1 MGDAAFCS
9 FIIYMSAL
17 DAQICYV
24 LCFPDA
30 VEKST
35 EPPEQ
40 IRGLKD
46 APYFQPVDI
55 SVRTLG
61 QAQIQAGG
69 EKVAV
74 SLQRYDDRIQ
84 MIECRFPLADVLD
97 PSAIQKRESIED
109 DLLMQL
115 VPSKY
120 RESGLFEEY
129 IILMIGTVTTSD
141 EFVEANARQLGHFI
155 RTQREALDEAEI
167 EDILSSRVRYSKDD
181 LTIIDWDGAIIIA
194 PDGDFQSDIELLK
207 VGNYQLLRYRMLDQ
221 SVENS
226 LRDIAEQFRSDPR
239 RALRPGPTRGRI
251 RRIVQHRLEVML
263 DFEHTDQN
271 LLLIGDWYTA
281 QLYEVIRE
289 ELYLDNWKEAVRT
302 KLDNMESIIGTIQE
316 NFSLSWSGLMGQVEL
331 IGWIILLIGYFVLFF
346 MDAGLVK

>member
-1 MGDAAFCS
+1 
-9 FIIYMSAL
+9 MSTL

-24 LCFPDA
+24 LCFPDP
-30 VEKST
+30 VEKSS

-61 QAQIQAGG
+61 QARVQAGG
-69 EKVAV
+69 ETVV
-74 SLQRYDDRIQ
+74 LSRQRYDDRIQ
-84 MIECRFPLADVLD
+84 VIECKFPLSDVLSQ
-97 PSAIQKRESIED
+97 SAIQKRENIED
-109 DLLMQL
+109 DLLRQL
-115 VPSKY
+115 IPAEY
-120 RESGLFEEY
+120 LENGLYEEY
-129 IILMIGTVTTSD
+129 VILMLDKVTTSD
-141 EFVEANARQLGHFI
+141 AFVENNAAQLAHFI

-167 EDILSSRVRYSKDD
+167 ADILVSRVRYSKDD
-181 LTIIDWDGAIIIA
+181 LTIVDWDGAIIIA
-194 PDGDFQSDIELLK
+194 PDSDFQSDIELLK

-221 SVENS
+221 SVEAS
-226 LRDIAEQFRSDPR
+226 LRDIARQFRSDPR

-251 RRIVQHRLEVML
+251 QRIVQHRLELML

-281 QLYEVIRE
+281 KLYEVIRD

-316 NFSLSWSGLMGQVEL
+316 NFSLSWSGLMGQIEL
-331 IGWIILLIGYFVLFF
+331 IGWIILLIGYFILFF
-346 MDAGLVK
+346 MDAGFVK

>member
-1 MGDAAFCS
+1 
-9 FIIYMSAL
+9 MSTL
-17 DAQICYV
+17 DAQICYL
-24 LCFPDA
+24 LCFPDP
-30 VEKST
+30 VEKSS

-61 QAQIQAGG
+61 QAQVQAGG
-69 EKVAV
+69 ETVAV
-74 SLQRYDDRIQ
+74 SRQRYDDRIQ
-84 MIECRFPLADVLD
+84 VIECRFPLSDVLS
-97 PSAIQKRESIED
+97 PSAIQKRENIED
-109 DLLMQL
+109 DLLRQL
-115 VPSKY
+115 IPANHF
-120 RESGLFEEY
+120 ESGLFEEY
-129 IILMIGTVTTSD
+129 IVLMIESVGTSD
-141 EFVEANARQLGHFI
+141 AFVESNARQLAHFL
-155 RTQREALDEAEI
+155 RTQREALDETEI

-181 LTIIDWDGAIIIA
+181 LTIVEWDGAIIIA

-239 RALRPGPTRGRI
+239 RALGSGPTRRRI
-251 RRIVQHRLEVML
+251 QRIVQHRLELML

-281 QLYEVIRE
+281 KLYEVIRE
-289 ELYLDNWKEAVRT
+289 ELYLDHWKEAVHT

-331 IGWIILLIGYFVLFF
+331 VGWIILLIGYFVLFF

>member
-1 MGDAAFCS
+1 
-9 FIIYMSAL
+9 MSTL

-24 LCFPDA
+24 LCFPDP
-30 VEKST
+30 VERTT

-61 QAQIQAGG
+61 QAQVQAGG
-69 EKVAV
+69 ESVTV
-74 SLQRYDDRIQ
+74 SRQRYDDRIQ
-84 MIECRFPLADVLD
+84 VIECKFPLADVLN
-97 PSAIQKRESIED
+97 PVTIQKRESIED
-109 DLLMQL
+109 DLLLQL
-115 VPSKY
+115 IPGKFL
-120 RESGLFEEY
+120 ESGLFEEY
-129 IILMIGTVTTSD
+129 IVLMVNSVTTSD
-141 EFVEANARQLGHFI
+141 EFVESNSRRLAHFI

-167 EDILSSRVRYSKDD
+167 ADILSSRVRYSRDD
-181 LTIIDWDGAIIIA
+181 LTIVDWDGAIILA
-194 PDGDFQSDIELLK
+194 PDSDFQSDIELLK

-221 SVENS
+221 SVETS

-281 QLYEVIRE
+281 KLYGVIRE
-289 ELYLDNWKEAVRT
+289 ELYLDHWKENVHT

-331 IGWIILLIGYFVLFF
+331 AGWIILLIGYFVLFF

>member
-1 MGDAAFCS
+1 M
-9 FIIYMSAL
+9 MPAL

-24 LCFPDA
+24 LCFPDQ
-30 VEKST
+30 VEKSA
-35 EPPEQ
+35 EPLEQ
-40 IRGLKD
+40 IYGLKD

-55 SVRTLG
+55 SVRKLG
-61 QAQIQAGG
+61 QVRIQAGA
-69 EKVAV
+69 ETVTV
-74 SLQRYDDRIQ
+74 SRQRYDDRIQ
-84 MIECRFPLADVLD
+84 VIECKFPLADVLN
-97 PSAIQKRESIED
+97 PSAIQRRESIED
-109 DLLMQL
+109 DLLRQFIPANHL
-115 VPSKY
+115 
-120 RESGLFEEY
+120 ESGLFEEY
-129 IILMIGTVTTSD
+129 IILLIRTVTTSD
-141 EFVEANARQLGHFI
+141 AFVESNARRLAHFL
-155 RTQREALDEAEI
+155 RTQREALDETEI
-167 EDILSSRVRYSKDD
+167 ENILSSRVRYSKDD
-181 LTIIDWDGAIIIA
+181 LTIVDWDGAIIIA
-194 PDGDFQSDIELLK
+194 PEGDFQSDIELLK

-226 LRDIAEQFRSDPR
+226 LRDIAVQFRSDPR

-251 RRIVQHRLEVML
+251 RRIVQHRLELML

-281 QLYEVIRE
+281 KLYEVIRD
-289 ELYLDNWKEAVRT
+289 ELYLDHWKEAVHT

>member
-1 MGDAAFCS
+1 MTK
-9 FIIYMSAL
+9 L
-17 DAQICYV
+17 DAQICYL
-24 LCFPDA
+24 LCFPDP

-35 EPPEQ
+35 VPPEQ

-61 QAQIQAGG
+61 QAQVQAGG
-69 EKVAV
+69 ETV
-74 SLQRYDDRIQ
+74 SVSRQRYDDRIQ
-84 MIECRFPLADVLD
+84 MIECKFPLSDVLN
-97 PSAIQKRESIED
+97 PQAIQKRENIED
-109 DLLMQL
+109 DLLRQL
-115 VPSKY
+115 IPATY
-120 RESGLFEEY
+120 LENGLFEEY
-129 IILMIGTVTTSD
+129 VILMIGAVGTSD
-141 EFVEANARQLGHFI
+141 AFIKGNAAQLAHFL

-167 EDILSSRVRYSKDD
+167 ENILVSRVRYSKED
-181 LTIIDWDGAIIIA
+181 LTIVDWDGAIIIA

-221 SVENS
+221 SVETS

-239 RALRPGPTRGRI
+239 HALRPGPTRRRI
-251 RRIVQHRLEVML
+251 QRIVQHRLEVML

-281 QLYEVIRE
+281 KLYEVIRE
-289 ELYLDNWKEAVRT
+289 ELYLDNWKEAVHT

-316 NFSLSWSGLMGQVEL
+316 NFSLSWSGLMGQIEL
-331 IGWIILLIGYFVLFF
+331 VGWILLLIGYFVLFF

>member
-1 MGDAAFCS
+1 
-9 FIIYMSAL
+9 MSSL
-17 DAQICYV
+17 DARICYL
-24 LCFPDA
+24 LCFPDP
-30 VEKST
+30 VEKSN

-55 SVRTLG
+55 SVRTLE
-61 QAQIQAGG
+61 QAQVQAGG
-69 EKVAV
+69 ETVTV
-74 SLQRYDDRIQ
+74 SRQRYDDRIQ
-84 MIECRFPLADVLD
+84 VIECKFPLPDAL
-97 PSAIQKRESIED
+97 SQAAIQKRESVED
-109 DLLMQL
+109 DLLRQL
-115 VPSKY
+115 IPVRY
-120 RESGLFEEY
+120 LESGLFEEY
-129 IILMIGTVTTSD
+129 IILMIGAVNTSD
-141 EFVEANARQLGHFI
+141 AFVESNAPQLAHFI

-167 EDILSSRVRYSKDD
+167 EDILVSRVRYSKDD
-181 LTIIDWDGAIIIA
+181 LTIVDWDGAIIIA

-226 LRDIAEQFRSDPR
+226 LRDIAGQFRSDPR

-251 RRIVQHRLEVML
+251 QRVVQHRLEVML

-281 QLYEVIRE
+281 KLYEVIRE
-289 ELYLDNWKEAVRT
+289 ELYLDNWKEAVHT
-302 KLDNMESIIGTIQE
+302 KLDNMQSIIETIQE

>member
-1 MGDAAFCS
+1 
-9 FIIYMSAL
+9 MSAL

-24 LCFPDA
+24 LCFPDP
-30 VEKST
+30 VERSS

-61 QAQIQAGG
+61 QAQAGG
-69 EKVAV
+69 ETVTV
-74 SLQRYDDRIQ
+74 SRQRYDDRIQ
-84 MIECRFPLADVLD
+84 VIECKFPLSDVID
-97 PSAIQKRESIED
+97 PSAIQRRENIED
-109 DLLMQL
+109 DLLRQFIPANYL
-115 VPSKY
+115 
-120 RESGLFEEY
+120 ESGLFEEY
-129 IILMIGTVTTSD
+129 IILMIGTVNTSD
-141 EFVEANARQLGHFI
+141 AFVESHARRLAHFL
-155 RTQREALDEAEI
+155 RTQREALDEAEV
-167 EDILSSRVRYSKDD
+167 ENILSSRVRYSKED
-181 LTIIDWDGAIIIA
+181 LTIVDWDGAIIIA

-226 LRDIAEQFRSDPR
+226 LRDIAVQFRSDPR

-251 RRIVQHRLEVML
+251 RRIVQHRLELML

-281 QLYEVIRE
+281 KLYEVIRD
-289 ELYLDNWKEAVRT
+289 ELYLDNWKEAVHT

-316 NFSLSWSGLMGQVEL
+316 NFSLSWSSLMDL
-331 IGWIILLIGYFVLFF
+331 IQLVGWIILLIGYFVLFF
-346 MDAGLVK
+346 FDAGFVK